1 MIRVTDYF
9 GTFEYYKP
17 TEHLFNLHIPPC
29 VPNSFI
35 CFLSFFSMRN
45 CCLCTA
51 QSWKRCFIK
60 HFSTQFINWK
70 TTTRQNPKTM
80 PWDFTDAWC
89 KYLFLK
95 GIYNI
100 LLYSQISVHYQ
111 SPTILWHCSCS
122 NTFVHLSVQIYYAAI
137 LKVILSQ
144 FFCRKRISDKRK
156 WIK

>member
-17 TEHLFNLHIPPC
+17 IFIFPHVSRIHLF
-29 VPNSFI
+29 VI
-35 CFLSFFSMRN
+35 CLSFLWEIVVFALHSH
-45 CCLCTA
+45 
-51 QSWKRCFIK
+51 IK

-70 TTTRQNPKTM
+70 MTTRQNPKTM
-80 PWDFTDAWC
+80 PWDFTDARC
-89 KYLFLK
+89 KHFFLK
-95 GIYNI
+95 GISIYNI
-100 LLYSQISVHYQ
+100 QLYSQISVHDQ
-111 SPTILWHCSCS
+111 SHTILWHCSCS

-144 FFCRKRISDKRK
+144 FFCRKRISDNRK